1 MESRVAILLLA
12 VLPMVLAVPY
22 LDDRVNALG
31 DYPDSAR
38 IQRTADFPNDNEY
51 QSEVGL
57 PIAWKIVPKKE
68 KKVEYVFTET
78 GPFHYNIM
86 NTISSVSL
94 PCSADYYFNNRR
106 MFVRMTLA
114 GVFHVKEVEVRVVG
128 HNDGQIESF
137 MSPNVLLKD
146 SQSGQI
152 KYSQM
157 GVDQESGENVR
168 IAVQPT
174 MYATVIEAQ
183 IWKRGYG
190 CPLNITFS
198 FTS

>member
-1 MESRVAILLLA
+1 MESHVAILLLA

-57 PIAWKIVPKKE
+57 PIAWKIVPQ
-68 KKVEYVFTET
+68 KVEYVFTET
-78 GPFHYNIM
+78 RPFRYNIM

-94 PCSADYYFNNRR
+94 RCSADYYFNNRR

-114 GVFHVKEVEVRVVG
+114 GVFDVKEVEVRVVG

-137 MSPNVLLKD
+137 MSPNVLLKN
-146 SQSGQI
+146 SQSGPI
-152 KYSQM
+152 TYSQM

-168 IAVQPT
+168 ITVQPT

-183 IWKRGYG
+183 IWERGYG